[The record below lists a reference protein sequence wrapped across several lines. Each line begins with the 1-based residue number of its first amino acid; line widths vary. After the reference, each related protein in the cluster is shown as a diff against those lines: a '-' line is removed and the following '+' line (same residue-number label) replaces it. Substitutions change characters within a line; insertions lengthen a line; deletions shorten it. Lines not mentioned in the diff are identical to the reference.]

1 MRTIL
6 KNLVVLALL
15 VFVQNYLSAQEKV
28 DLKFGKI
35 SPADFDLSSR
45 SFDTA
50 AGAVYIADIGKTEYE
65 GGSKGWFT
73 LVFTRHVRVKILNK
87 NGFDAADFLIGL
99 YKRGDDEE
107 KLDKLKAA
115 TYNLE
120 NGKVVTTKLED
131 NSVFKEKVTERVT
144 AKKFTLPAVKEGSII
159 EVSYSIRSDFTDNLQ
174 PWSFQGKYP
183 RLWSEYTVRIPTC
196 FNYVFLTQGYQQFYI
211 KSNDE
216 SFKTYSIIDNN
227 SARSSDVYT
236 ISATVVGH
244 HWVMKDVPP
253 IKEEKF
259 ITSLDNYISKV
270 EFQLSEYRD
279 PLTPRNFMT
288 NWNKASEDL
297 MKWERFGE
305 PLTKPNGWLDDEMKA
320 ILGGAV
326 TQLDR
331 AKKIFAYV
339 RDNFTCTDYYARSME
354 NPLRT
359 TFKNRKGSVAEINLL
374 LVAMLKHNG
383 INAEP
388 VLLSTRSNG
397 YTHEIY
403 PLMDR
408 FNYVIAGVSI
418 DNNEYYLD
426 ATERKVGFTHL
437 PLRCYNGHAR
447 FINAQSP
454 DPVYFVADSLKET
467 KLTAIFVS
475 NDDKGKVSSS
485 FKSTLG
491 YYESMSIRDKV
502 TDKGKDEL
510 LKSIKSQYPAEA
522 DVTDLEVDS
531 LNNLDEPVQIR
542 YNIHL
547 NNFTEDIVYF
557 NPMMAEGTKDNFF
570 KSAQRY
576 YPVEM
581 PYTFD
586 EVYILSM
593 EVPTGYVIDELP
605 KSTRVSL
612 NESDGMFE
620 YLVSES
626 NGRIMLRS
634 RIKVSRAYFHPG
646 DYEALRGF
654 FDHVVKKHAELIVF
668 KKKK

>member
-1 MRTIL
+1 MS
-6 KNLVVLALL
+6 
-15 VFVQNYLSAQEKV
+15 VQNYLSAQQKM
-28 DLKFGKI
+28 DLKFGKV
-35 SPADFDLSSR
+35 SAADFDLSKHN
-45 SFDTA
+45 FDTA
-50 AGAVYIADIGKTEYE
+50 AGAVYLADIGKSEFE

-73 LVFTRHVRVKILNK
+73 LVFTRHVRIKILSK
-87 NGFDAADFLIGL
+87 TGFDAADFLITL
-99 YKRGDDEE
+99 YRKGSDEE
-107 KLDKLKAA
+107 KLEKLKAT

-120 NGKVVTTKLED
+120 DGKVVATKLED
-131 NSVFKEKVTERVT
+131 NSVFNEKLTERVT

-159 EVSYSIRSDFTDNLQ
+159 EVSYSIKSDFTDNLQ

-183 RLWSEYTVRIPTC
+183 RLWSEYTVRIPNC
-196 FNYVFLTQGYQQFYI
+196 FNYVFLAQGYQEFHI

-216 SFKTYSIIDNN
+216 TFRSYSIIDNN
-227 SARSSDVYT
+227 SARSTDFYT
-236 ISATVVGH
+236 LSATVVGH

-253 IKEEKF
+253 IREEKF
-259 ITSLDNYISKV
+259 ITSLDNYVSKI
-270 EFQLSEYRD
+270 EFQLSEYRA
-279 PLTPRNFMT
+279 PLTPRSFMS
-288 NWNKASEDL
+288 NWHKASEDL
-297 MKWERFGE
+297 LKWERFGE
-305 PLTKPNGWLDDEMKA
+305 PLDKSNNWLDDEMKG

-326 TQLDR
+326 TQLDKAR
-331 AKKIFAYV
+331 KIFAYV
-339 RDNFTCTDYYARSME
+339 RDNFTCTQYYARAME

-359 TFKNRKGSVAEINLL
+359 IFKSRKGNVAEINLL
-374 LVAMLKHNG
+374 LIAMLKHEG

-408 FNYVIAGVSI
+408 FNYVIAGVAI

-447 FINAQSP
+447 FISAQSP
-454 DPVYFVADSLKET
+454 DPVYFVADSLKEN
-467 KLTAIFVS
+467 KVTAVFIS
-475 NDDKGKVSSS
+475 NDDKGKLSST

-491 YYESMSIRDKV
+491 YYESMSIREKI

-510 LKSIKSQYPAEA
+510 LKAIKSQYGAETNI
-522 DVTDLEVDS
+522 TDLEVDS
-531 LNNLDEPVQIR
+531 LNNLDVPVQMK
-542 YNIHL
+542 YNIQF
-547 NNFTEDIVYF
+547 NGFTEDIVYF
-557 NPMMAEGTKDNFF
+557 NPMLAEATKDNYF

-586 EVYILSM
+586 EVYILNM
-593 EVPTGYVIDELP
+593 EVPTGYQIDEIP

-620 YLVSES
+620 YLVSEN

-634 RIKVSRAYFHPG
+634 RIKINRAHFDPA
-646 DYEALRGF
+646 DYEGLRGF
-654 FDHVVKKHAELIVF
+654 FDHVVKKHAEVIVF
-668 KKKK
+668 KKKN